1 MTFEQF
7 KKSMFRDNRY
17 ERIMWGIPVIQYEE
31 YCKENEEYLE
41 KEFYDTHNQE
51 DKEDE

>member
-1 MTFEQF
+1 
-7 KKSMFRDNRY
+7 MFRDNRY